1 MQTNAEFVIIKND
14 VTQRL
19 WFKRLNEDWA
29 WIMQNKNK
37 INNII
42 PEFLRYAVVGG
53 IAFLFD
59 IGTLVLFREIIF
71 RSSESE
77 AVMAVSVAAGFVIG
91 LIVNYFLSIALV
103 FKSAEQQK
111 KGKTVKAFVIFLVV
125 GLIGLGLTE
134 LGMYIGIK
142 IVGGAGFWYLLVKC
156 FVAGVVLVWNYV
168 GRKIFVFKG
177 A

>member
-1 MQTNAEFVIIKND
+1 MLKN
-14 VTQRL
+14 T
-19 WFKRLNEDWA
+19 
-29 WIMQNKNK
+29 KN
-37 INNII
+37 NTLLF
-42 PEFLRYAVVGG
+42 EFLRYAVVGG

-59 IGTLVLFREIIF
+59 IGMLVFFREIVF

-77 AVMAVSVAAGFVIG
+77 AVMAVSVAAGFITG
-91 LIVNYFLSIALV
+91 LIVNYFLSIAVV

-111 KGKTVKAFVIFLVV
+111 KGKTVKAFAIFLVV

-134 LGMYIGIK
+134 FGMYIGIK